1 MFSIPLDEREIL
13 PAQTTPNTL
22 SQTPRITIIL
32 ILVDSIISILHTIND
47 CM

>member
-22 SQTPRITIIL
+22 SQTPIIL
-32 ILVDSIISILHTIND
+32 ILVDSIISILDTIND
-47 CM
+47 CL